1 MTLDKSS
8 SSWRARLSIPL
19 DIALEFGL
27 VFGALVF
34 AIIVGPHP
42 MYYAPVA
49 ALGALLA
56 GRVCAGARSS
66 IPRAVF
72 AALLIIS
79 LLPAIPAFARYH
91 WLFKQSINP
100 EHWVGVQ
107 AHRSAVHISRILA
120 QRGVWARCDALSDGR
135 AGRESSPSGI
145 RRRTVSGGADA
156 YAAERVAQLHGV
168 GPATLDALFASSP
181 PGAIVAG
188 FGPFRFN
195 GMDAALIDYA
205 RRSGYVIVSDD
216 WTVTG
221 YKNGQVWVRPE
232 R

>member
-1 MTLDKSS
+1 
-8 SSWRARLSIPL
+8 
-19 DIALEFGL
+19 
-27 VFGALVF
+27 
-34 AIIVGPHP
+34 

-56 GRVCAGARSS
+56 GRVCAGAQCGV
-66 IPRAVF
+66 PRAVF
-72 AALLIIS
+72 AALLITS

-107 AHRSAVHISRILA
+107 AHRSAMHISRILA
-120 QRGVWARCDALSDGR
+120 QHG
-135 AGRESSPSGI
+135 
-145 RRRTVSGGADA
+145 VSGHVATLFPTVVLDANQVLPEFAAGPFFFRSADL
-156 YAAERVAQLHGV
+156 YTAEHVAQLHGV
-168 GPATLDALFASSP
+168 GSATLDKLFASST

-221 YKNGQVWVRPE
+221 YKNGQIWVRPE